1 MVSRPPFRRRRLV
14 ASNWRTVVNR
24 FSLSENTFLQA
35 TGAKDSAHGETYMYA
50 EKGLWGVSLGKW
62 LKSATYKR
70 TALADVERRVFCSGV
85 DLRRCIFKYASTYF
99 ADIGGMGECW
109 GAFYFRVDVRGVS
122 FGYASTYFEDN
133 GGMEETSTPD
143 DSCMKLPGDE
153 RAKRM
158 RANGLMAGRARHKGN
173 TQGYAPEVDRQSH
186 TQFDRSRCSGTRK

>member
-1 MVSRPPFRRRRLV
+1 
-14 ASNWRTVVNR
+14 VVNR

-99 ADIGGMGECW
+99 
-109 GAFYFRVDVRGVS
+109 
-122 FGYASTYFEDN
+122 EDN
-133 GGMEETSTPD
+133 GGME
-143 DSCMKLPGDE
+143 G
-153 RAKRM
+153 
-158 RANGLMAGRARHKGN
+158 
-173 TQGYAPEVDRQSH
+173 Q
-186 TQFDRSRCSGTRK
+186 